1 MEILMQVLS
10 AILVIG
16 SLVLVVWALRRGG
29 FWRLR
34 VAGRKHRQARQL
46 ESLERLSLSPHHT
59 LHLVRVGGGNI
70 LVALY
75 SGGCTLLEVQPSTDR
90 SYPLA
95 ERVAVGD
102 RR

>member
-1 MEILMQVLS
+1 MEILTQVLS

-16 SLVLVVWALRRGG
+16 LLAQAVWALRRGDFG
-29 FWRLR
+29 WLR
-34 VAGRKHRQARQL
+34 IAGRKHRQDRLL

-59 LHLVRVGGGNI
+59 LHLVRVGGGSI
-70 LVALY
+70 LVALH

-95 ERVAVGD
+95 ERVAMGD